1 MKKMGSI
8 RIYTNFIIT
17 RRASQNDTCFHFEL
31 FFNNKEFMA
40 PSRNATWVISEKS
53 VTEYFQNPVQQNN
66 NSMHDVAFA
75 CEVPSRTNIDLKK

>member
-1 MKKMGSI
+1 MA
-8 RIYTNFIIT
+8 T
-17 RRASQNDTCFHFEL
+17 RSVHQNDTCFHL
-31 FFNNKEFMA
+31 RPFFQQQGINGTEKKCHLG
-40 PSRNATWVISEKS
+40 ISEKS